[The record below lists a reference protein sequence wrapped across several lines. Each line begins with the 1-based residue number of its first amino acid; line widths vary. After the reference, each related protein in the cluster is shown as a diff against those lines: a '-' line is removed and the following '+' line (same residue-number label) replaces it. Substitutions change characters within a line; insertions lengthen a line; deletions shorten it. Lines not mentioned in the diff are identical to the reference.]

1 MSREGAYMVYCL
13 ERYRHARG
21 LTGREVAAYFR
32 KHGLYDYVMEF
43 FGAFHTMG
51 EELVFR
57 ELDEHVR
64 RSAGRGVI

>member
-1 MSREGAYMVYCL
+1 MSREWAYMVYCL

-32 KHGLYDYVMEF
+32 KYGLYDYVMKF

-57 ELDEHVR
+57 ELDEYVR
-64 RSAGRGVI
+64 RCSV

>member
-32 KHGLYDYVMEF
+32 KHGLYDYVMKF

-64 RSAGRGVI
+64 RSTK

>member
-64 RSAGRGVI
+64 RSAK

>member
-32 KHGLYDYVMEF
+32 EHGLYDYVMKF

-64 RSAGRGVI
+64 RSAK

>member
-32 KHGLYDYVMEF
+32 KHGLYDYVMKF

-64 RSAGRGVI
+64 RSAK